1 MANVTSNR
9 NESNFAELLE
19 QNCQFV
25 IPPFQRPY
33 TWKKKHL
40 DQLKIDIDGVVDN
53 EESVH
58 FMGAIIDDAR
68 QGQGA
73 TDIKTYEVIDGQQR
87 LTTVYI
93 LLCAAVSVYLK
104 IEQIDDALDLAERYI
119 FLRRRNQLHTK
130 VIPSMTD
137 RQDMNVILGNLLI
150 EGLQDERTFKDQ
162 QFQLLSKTESTGQI
176 AKNYAAF
183 KTMLRL
189 VHSEYGIE
197 RLRSVVEVALTALH
211 VVEIVVSDPA
221 AGPKIFDSL
230 NSQQA
235 PITTGDLVRN
245 EIFSKVALTD
255 STLAIKLDGDLWTPF
270 YASFKRDGSNER
282 DVFDK
287 FFFPFGLTKNSG
299 LRKNEVFVYLQKEW
313 KTKNPAE
320 IISDLKAY
328 STPYQDVVFGENK
341 SNFGDKNLVA
351 QVLNFNLMKSPSVAL
366 PFLMSVLVA
375 TQKGEITEKVAQSML
390 FEVEIFLVRRALCSI
405 EPTGLHAVFKRLWTA
420 LDGTHT
426 PEQVRTQ
433 LKSEKTVEYPDDS
446 KVLKSFDGPLYGKG
460 VARYFLWTF
469 EKSMKGDQHSREDFK
484 GYWIEH
490 VLPQTLEEDAW
501 SDFTKDE
508 HKRLVDLAGNLV
520 PLTSEMNGNLGQ
532 KAYDLKRPIIKDDS
546 KYKSAR
552 NLAESHGSWKPADL
566 LSRNEAMAK
575 WAVSHWS

>member
-19 QNCQFV
+19 QNCQFA

-87 LTTVYI
+87 ITTVYI

-130 VIPSMTD
+130 VVPSMTD

-150 EGLQDERTFKDQ
+150 EGLQNERTFKDQ

-189 VHSEYGIE
+189 VHSEYGID
-197 RLRSVVEVALTALH
+197 RLRSVIEVVLTALH
-211 VVEIVVSDPA
+211 VVEIVVSDPT

-255 STLAIKLDGDLWTPF
+255 STLAIKLDSDLWTPF

-313 KTKNPAE
+313 KTKDPAE
-320 IISDLKAY
+320 IISDLRTY
-328 STPYQDVVFGENK
+328 STPYQDIVFGENK
-341 SNFGDKNLVA
+341 SNFNDKNLVA

-375 TQKGEITEKVAQSML
+375 AQNGEITEKVAQSML
-390 FEVEIFLVRRALCSI
+390 FEVEIFLIRRALCSI
-405 EPTGLHAVFKRLWTA
+405 EPTGLHAVFKRLWAA
-420 LDGTHT
+420 LDGTYT
-426 PEQVRTQ
+426 PDQVRKQ
-433 LKSEKTVEYPDDS
+433 LKSEKTVDYPDDS
-446 KVLKSFDGPLYGKG
+446 KVLKSFDSPLYGKG
-460 VARYFLWTF
+460 VSRYFLWTY

-490 VLPQTLEEDAW
+490 VLPQALEEDSW
-501 SDFTKDE
+501 SDFTKEE
-508 HKRLVDLAGNLV
+508 HKKLVDLAGNLV

-532 KAYDLKRPIIKDDS
+532 KSYELKRPVIKDDS

-552 NLAESHGSWKPADL
+552 NLAESHKSWKPGDL
-566 LSRNEAMAK
+566 LSRNTSLAK
-575 WAVSHWS
+575 WAVQYWS